1 MSAKWLSLFLGKR
14 KSFYSGKTDLGD
26 ILHQHA
32 TTVISEQMFAERA
45 DRFPDRVPE
54 TPEEYWYR
62 QIFEDTFHYGKVGP
76 LVHTKVYR
84 CVDFKINPEIF
95 SDVVLTTSF
104 RTAAWHMVEEK
115 ENVKESLDVKQE
127 MQAMMRLRRRSTGST
142 TLSGVA

>member
-1 MSAKWLSLFLGKR
+1 
-14 KSFYSGKTDLGD
+14 
-26 ILHQHA
+26 
-32 TTVISEQMFAERA
+32 MFAERA

-84 CVDFKINPEIF
+84 
-95 SDVVLTTSF
+95 
-104 RTAAWHMVEEK
+104 TAAWHMVEEK
-115 ENVKESLDVKQE
+115 ENIKESLDVKQE